1 VLRSQLELGQV
12 RQEIDQKIREKEED
26 FANTRL
32 ALNLLSATLIDL
44 MQLKEKLQTKS
55 RNLSGMSKS
64 PKGSC
69 SL

>member
-1 VLRSQLELGQV
+1 MLRSQLELGQV